1 MKQKNINMG
10 KMEQEEEIIKYALE
24 FLQSNLED
32 NVLDDLCKIVE
43 TNDPNEVEYILNEL
57 IENY

>member
-1 MKQKNINMG
+1 MKSKSINIE
-10 KMEQEEEIIKYALE
+10 KMEQEDSIIKYALN
-24 FLQSNLED
+24 FLISNLED
-32 NVLDDLCKIVE
+32 DVLEDLGEIME

>member
-1 MKQKNINMG
+1 
-10 KMEQEEEIIKYALE
+10 MEQEEEIIKYALE